1 MYSEY
6 VKESVILEKNDD
18 EQDVELLECLKD
30 VKNTLENMHNNLQ
43 FAENDLVDYYTY
55 QIKAEEAKYSY
66 LLKQAKKRNLKVL

>member
-6 VKESVILEKNDD
+6 VKENVIHEKDDD

-30 VKNTLENMHNNLQ
+30 VKNTLKNMHNNLQ
-43 FAENDLVDYYTY
+43 FAENELVDYYTY

-66 LLKQAKKRNLKVL
+66 LLKQAKKKNLKIL